1 MSPPESDRTKV
12 YGARGEPAAWC
23 VERLDSR
30 DGQQAHAARLDLRFV
45 PGIRGSSHSV
55 CDRTTRGLRIIS
67 ICRIRRRPDEEFLVR
82 VTYTPALFALAL
94 PPALPLH
101 AQTFTPVASPDIA
114 AHVSFSTG
122 VTWVDWDQ
130 DGDLDLFVV
139 TGFAPNNDNVLYRN
153 DGGDTFHRV
162 LGVPLVQD

>member
-55 CDRTTRGLRIIS
+55 CDRTTRVLRIIS
-67 ICRIRRRPDEEFLVR
+67 ICRIRRRPDEEVLVR
-82 VTYTPALFALAL
+82 VTYTAALFALPA
-94 PPALPLH
+94 PPALPPPP
-101 AQTFTPVASPDIA
+101 QPFTPVASPDIPPHA
-114 AHVSFSTG
+114 SLSAGMT
-122 VTWVDWDQ
+122 
-130 DGDLDLFVV
+130 
-139 TGFAPNNDNVLYRN
+139 A
-153 DGGDTFHRV
+153 
-162 LGVPLVQD
+162 